1 MKTRLTKQFLQRSAL
16 VCLAAVAAAYIL
28 KEFLNTSHYWFILA
42 TPLLTYLVNMLAFI
56 VATGKFASRNYS
68 FQISSLFL
76 VKFFSY
82 LLITAIFFLLES
94 TITFRIIFIS
104 FIFVIYLT
112 NTIVLLS
119 EILKY
124 FKSGSKES

>member
-1 MKTRLTKQFLQRSAL
+1 MMARLTKQFLQLSAL
-16 VCLAAVAAAYIL
+16 ICLIALAVAFVI
-28 KEFLNTSHYWFILA
+28 KEFFDISHYWFIIV
-42 TPLLTYLVNMLAFI
+42 TPLLTYLISIFSFI
-56 VATGKFASRNYS
+56 AATSKIAGKNFGV
-68 FQISSLFL
+68 QISALFII
-76 VKFFSY
+76 KFFSY
-82 LLITAIFFLLES
+82 LLITTIFFLLES

-124 FKSGSKES
+124 FKSDTKEH